1 MRLLLDTHV
10 FLWMHALPERLSAR
24 TRSALVDA
32 RTELVVSVAAVWEI
46 GIKMANHKLSLPEP
60 LEEFVLSRA
69 HRSRIAILP
78 IQLRHVIDATDL
90 PSHHR
95 DPFDRIMIAQARIEQ
110 LAIVTGDPWFS
121 RYQVELVAA

>member
-10 FLWMHALPERLSAR
+10 FLWMHALPERLSER

-46 GIKMANHKLSLPEP
+46 GIKMASHKLSLPEP

-78 IQLRHVIDATDL
+78 IQLAHAIDAASL
-90 PSHHR
+90 PTHHR
-95 DPFDRIMIAQARIEQ
+95 DPFDRVMIAQARVEG
-110 LAIVTGDPWFS
+110 LAVVTADPWFS
-121 RYQVELVAA
+121 RYQVEVVAA